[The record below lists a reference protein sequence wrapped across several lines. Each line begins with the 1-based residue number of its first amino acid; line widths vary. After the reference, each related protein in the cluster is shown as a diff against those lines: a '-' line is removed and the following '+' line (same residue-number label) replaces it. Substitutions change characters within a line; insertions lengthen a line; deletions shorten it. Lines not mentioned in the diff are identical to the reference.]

1 MASVQ
6 DYPRVASTAK
16 FALPHLSVF
25 FSPPLAQRAI
35 SFAEIATAIL
45 QGKGSGSGWD
55 MRAEV
60 NAHRPFLSPGAVLF
74 DVGANVGEW
83 SFAVSN
89 YLKGDAT
96 LFMFE
101 PQPACRSF
109 LAPLIEKGAVLTQA
123 AVGEAEGEATF
134 FTPEATGIGGNA
146 SLHLRRDSHCSKS
159 RFVTQKVK
167 VVTID
172 HFMDLRRI
180 DRIDFLKMDIEGNEL
195 AALRGAEKA
204 LQRKAIRA
212 LSFEFGSGNIN
223 SRTFFH
229 DFWDLLTGY
238 GCKIN
243 RVLPGG
249 RLLRIERYHEDLE
262 YFRGVSNYV
271 AAV

>member
-6 DYPRVASTAK
+6 DYPRVASIAK
-16 FALPHLSVF
+16 YVLPRLSPF
-25 FSPPLAQRAI
+25 FCSPPAQRLI
-35 SFAEIATAIL
+35 SLAETASAIL
-45 QGKGSGSGWD
+45 QGKGSGTGWD
-55 MRAEV
+55 MRGEV
-60 NAHRPFLSPGAVLF
+60 NAHRPFLSAGAVLF

-89 YLKGDAT
+89 YLKGEAT

-134 FTPEATGIGGNA
+134 FTPEANGTGGNA
-146 SLHLRRDSHCSKS
+146 SLHMRRDTYFSKTG
-159 RFVTQKVK
+159 FATEKVK

-172 HFMDLRRI
+172 HFMDLQRI
-180 DRIDFLKMDIEGNEL
+180 DRVDFLKMDIEGNEL
-195 AALRGAEKA
+195 AALRGADKA

-229 DFWDLLTGY
+229 DFWDVLTGY
-238 GCKIN
+238 GYKIN
-243 RVLPGG
+243 RVLPSG
-249 RLLRIERYHEDLE
+249 RLLRIERYYEDLE
-262 YFRGVSNYV
+262 YFRGASNYV
-271 AAV
+271 AAA